1 MVQWHCRNNNAAG
14 IGLARASLVFT
25 RERTPPPGEAP
36 PPPERLQVWQE
47 ECLPSS
53 LAQQQHQQGRQRLQQ
68 AKVPAERVVA
78 GFQAAPATAECS
90 GYTHIFA

>member
-36 PPPERLQVWQE
+36 PPPERLQVWRE

-53 LAQQQHQQGRQRLQQ
+53 LAQQHQQHQQGRQRLHAAALQQ
-68 AKVPAERVVA
+68 PKIDEAWDEEGEVSE
-78 GFQAAPATAECS
+78 
-90 GYTHIFA
+90 